1 MDESEGPI
9 LYVLVIGFHHK
20 KGCQVEFSF
29 PPLIPGT
36 PNECP
41 PGWKYLPTLALPDG
55 SHNFDDDTVFFHLPS
70 LTDPKQTVFGI
81 SCFRQI
87 PVEKLK
93 NRTSDI
99 TRTTVQKSVCVLSKI
114 PLYGQIQVKMA
125 LITHAY
131 FEEGDFSKVSI
142 LEDTYH
148 HLNAVLTQTDIHQ
161 HTFVGLSARDFILQW
176 KHKAVLLFKLLLLE
190 KRVIFYKSPV
200 LPLCST
206 ILTLVSLFPEM
217 MENGLHQSACIRLS
231 RPMSP
236 MPEFAEEASP
246 DSSPVK
252 YSSVSK
258 NETSF
263 KEVMQNGKS
272 LESSPVSITESSSD
286 NHINKTDLI
295 ENGLEITESTNLTK
309 EESNGVNSIGE
320 KSNSLRRDI
329 SSDTIADS
337 AHCNMSYLTQLST
350 ELCGFPLSVF
360 TKGSLCLPYLSLP
373 YLDLL
378 TDVNVRSY
386 VVGATNILF
395 KQKRQLYDILVDI
408 DGYRIECQDVTL
420 RKYLH
425 LTTEDLRF
433 ADYIVKHVSEERHD
447 VFLDGV
453 GYEGGDDWI
462 RAQFRV
468 YLLCLLRTSMM
479 QDGSREIDYFNA
491 SFISTWRDTHNYKMW
506 LSGINPGI
514 LDVHPG
520 HPFAGQLS
528 VADMKLR
535 LAHTMQNTESGRKIN
550 QAMTSTGRAVATTS
564 KAVGGAISQAKGAL
578 SSWWSNLLVSPEPG
592 LEKPSDPNEIL
603 TAEEAQSDFT
613 EKEHL
618 SYVNTEYSNNATEKE
633 QICIPI
639 SIKNNTIDSDKFINI
654 EKVANS
660 GNGIESLSEHHPGE
674 VHTV

>member
-1 MDESEGPI
+1 MDESENCI

-29 PPLIPGT
+29 PPLVPGS

-55 SHNFDDDTVFFHLPS
+55 SHNFDDDTVFFHLPG
-70 LTDPKQTVFGI
+70 LKNPKQTVFGI

-93 NRTSDI
+93 NKTSDI
-99 TRTTVQKSVCVLSKI
+99 TRGTVQKSVCVLSKI

-131 FEEGDFSKVSI
+131 FDTGDFSQVSI

-148 HLNAVLTQTDIHQ
+148 HLNAVLKQCDLLQ
-161 HTFVGLSARDFILQW
+161 QMFVGLSARDFILQW

-190 KRVIFYKSPV
+190 KRVIFFKSPV

-206 ILTLVSLFPEM
+206 ILTLVSLFPDM
-217 MENGLHQSACIRLS
+217 IQSGLNQSACIRLS

-236 MPEFAEEASP
+236 MPHYSEEDSP
-246 DSSPVK
+246 KKSPNHIVSSQSTNK
-252 YSSVSK
+252 NSK
-258 NETSF
+258 LC
-263 KEVMQNGKS
+263 QNGKS
-272 LESSPVSITESSSD
+272 PDVNAVKAVEINES
-286 NHINKTDLI
+286 INNKGEYI
-295 ENGLEITESTNLTK
+295 ENGLEVTETTSIMK
-309 EESNGVNSIGE
+309 DDSNGCSTIGE
-320 KSNSLRRDI
+320 KSNSLRRDV

-337 AHCNMSYLTQLST
+337 VQSNMNYLAQLNT
-350 ELCGFPLSVF
+350 ELCGFPLSIF
-360 TKGSLCLPYLSLP
+360 TKGCLCLPYLSLP

-378 TDVNVRSY
+378 VDVNVRSY
-386 VVGATNILF
+386 IVGATNVLF

-408 DGYRIECQDVTL
+408 DGNRIECQDVVL

-433 ADYIVKHVSEERHD
+433 ADYVVKHVSEASE
-447 VFLDGV
+447 VFPKGNEFSDGV
-453 GYEGGDDWI
+453 CWEGGDEWI

-468 YLLCLLRTSMM
+468 YLLCLLRTSML
-479 QDGSREIDYFNA
+479 QDGVREIDHFNA
-491 SFISTWRDTHNYKMW
+491 SFISAWRDTHNYKMW
-506 LSGINPGI
+506 LSEVHPGI

-535 LAHTMQNTESGRKIN
+535 LTHTMQNTESGRKLN

-564 KAVGGAISQAKGAL
+564 KAVGGAISQAKGAF
-578 SSWWSNLLVSPEPG
+578 SSWWSNLLVSPETG
-592 LEKPSDPNEIL
+592 ITKAAEDVSVDVPSQIANV
-603 TAEEAQSDFT
+603 
-613 EKEHL
+613 KEDGQGSEVL
-618 SYVNTEYSNNATEKE
+618 NDKCDVSKEVIGSVENNA
-633 QICIPI
+633 
-639 SIKNNTIDSDKFINI
+639 KFPSS
-654 EKVANS
+654 EKVKS
-660 GNGIESLSEHHPGE
+660 ESDSECLTKMHQPGQ

>member
-1 MDESEGPI
+1 MHETDPPI

-20 KGCQVEFSF
+20 KGCQVEYSF
-29 PPLIPGT
+29 PPLVPGA

-41 PGWKYLPTLALPDG
+41 AGWKYLPTLALPDG
-55 SHNFDDDTVFFHLPS
+55 SHNFEEDTVFFHLPS
-70 LTDPKQTVFGI
+70 LTNPNHTVFGI

-87 PVEKLK
+87 PVDKLK
-93 NRTSDI
+93 NKTSDI
-99 TRTTVQKSVCVLSKI
+99 TRTTVQKSVCVLSRI

-131 FEEGDFSKVSI
+131 FKEGDFSKVSI
-142 LEDTYH
+142 LEDTFH
-148 HLNAVLTQTDIHQ
+148 HLNAVLGQADIKQQTY
-161 HTFVGLSARDFILQW
+161 VGLSTRDFILQW

-190 KRVIFYKSPV
+190 KRVIFFKSPV

-206 ILTLVSLFPEM
+206 ILTLVSLFPDMIEK
-217 MENGLHQSACIRLS
+217 GLHQSACIRLS

-236 MPEFAEEASP
+236 MPEFSDDDSP
-246 DSSPVK
+246 LSTPTRTQNGDLNGK
-252 YSSVSK
+252 K
-258 NETSF
+258 ADETSLNM
-263 KEVMQNGKS
+263 KTVEVNNENGKDA
-272 LESSPVSITESSSD
+272 VV
-286 NHINKTDLI
+286 
-295 ENGLEITESTNLTK
+295 ENGIEITESISLPK
-309 EESNGVNSIGE
+309 EESNGVSSLGE
-320 KSNSLRRDI
+320 KTSSLRRDI

-337 AHCNMSYLTQLST
+337 VQSNMNYLSQLKT
-350 ELCGFPLSVF
+350 ENCGFPLAVF
-360 TKGSLCLPYLSLP
+360 TKGALCLPYLSLP

-386 VVGATNILF
+386 IVGATNVLF
-395 KQKRQLYDILVDI
+395 KQKRQLFDILVDI
-408 DGYRIECQDVTL
+408 DGGRIECQDLTL
-420 RKYLH
+420 RKHLH

-468 YLLCLLRTSMM
+468 YLMSLLRTSILP
-479 QDGSREIDYFNA
+479 DGCREADHFNINFVSA
-491 SFISTWRDTHNYKMW
+491 WKETHNYKIW
-506 LSGINPGI
+506 LSGNHAGI

-535 LAHTMQNTESGRKIN
+535 FAHTMQTTEGGRKLG

-564 KAVGGAISQAKGAL
+564 KAVGGAISQAKGAF
-578 SSWWSNLLVSPEPG
+578 SSWWNNLLVSPEPG
-592 LEKPSDPNEIL
+592 LTKENNEEEIVQ
-603 TAEEAQSDFT
+603 AEEPLPAVDCTLRGNSLANGSLQQENVKNAIKS
-613 EKEHL
+613 EENL
-618 SYVNTEYSNNATEKE
+618 S
-633 QICIPI
+633 
-639 SIKNNTIDSDKFINI
+639 SIKEISNM
-654 EKVANS
+654 
-660 GNGIESLSEHHPGE
+660 NGQDLCLNGTSVEHKIGE

>member
-1 MDESEGPI
+1 MDESETPI
-9 LYVLVIGFHHK
+9 LYVLVVGFHHK
-20 KGCQVEFSF
+20 KGCQVEYSF
-29 PPLIPGT
+29 PPLVPGA

-41 PGWKYLPTLALPDG
+41 AGWKYLPTLALPDG
-55 SHNFDDDTVFFHLPS
+55 SHNYEQDTVFFHLPS
-70 LTDPKQTVFGI
+70 LTNPKQTVFGI

-87 PVEKLK
+87 PVAKIK
-93 NRTSDI
+93 NLTSDI
-99 TRTTVQKSVCVLSKI
+99 TRTTVQKSVCVLSRI

-131 FEEGDFSKVSI
+131 FDEGDFSKVSI
-142 LEDTYH
+142 LQDTYH
-148 HLNAVLTQTDIHQ
+148 HLNAVLSQSDTRQQ
-161 HTFVGLSARDFILQW
+161 TFVGLSTRDLVLQW

-206 ILTLVSLFPEM
+206 ILTFVSLFPEM
-217 MENGLHQSACIRLS
+217 IEKGLSQAACIRLS

-236 MPEFAEEASP
+236 MPQFPDEDSP
-246 DSSPVK
+246 TNSPKKV
-252 YSSVSK
+252 
-258 NETSF
+258 
-263 KEVMQNGKS
+263 QNGEMNCAEHHVIKS
-272 LESSPVSITESSSD
+272 DETTSNHILENHQNLPLESV
-286 NHINKTDLI
+286 
-295 ENGLEITESTNLTK
+295 ENGLEVTESPNPGK
-309 EESNGVNSIGE
+309 EDQNGLGE
-320 KSNSLRRDI
+320 KSNSLRRDV
-329 SSDTIADS
+329 SLDTISDS
-337 AHCNMSYLTQLST
+337 AQTNINYLTQIAT
-350 ELCGFPLSVF
+350 ETCGFPLPIF

-386 VVGATNILF
+386 VVGATNVLF

-408 DGYRIECQDVTL
+408 DTGRIECQDLTL

-453 GYEGGDDWI
+453 GYEGGDEWI

-468 YLLCLLRTSMM
+468 YLLCLMRTSILP
-479 QDGSREIDYFNA
+479 DGGREADHFNA
-491 SFISTWRDTHNYKMW
+491 NFLSAWKETHNYKMW
-506 LSGINPGI
+506 MSGNHAGI

-535 LAHTMQNTESGRKIN
+535 FAHTMQTTEGGRKLG

-564 KAVGGAISQAKGAL
+564 KAVGGALSQAKGAF
-578 SSWWSNLLVSPEPG
+578 SSWWSNLIVSPEPG
-592 LEKPSDPNEIL
+592 LAKETGVEEIA
-603 TAEEAQSDFT
+603 AEPEEQSIAAC
-613 EKEHL
+613 E
-618 SYVNTEYSNNATEKE
+618 NATAIPSVPLPNNISKADVPSNTSELVE
-633 QICIPI
+633 PHEPQIS
-639 SIKNNTIDSDKFINI
+639 SIKVGSLIDVQSQT
-654 EKVANS
+654 S
-660 GNGIESLSEHHPGE
+660 RHQPGE
-674 VHTV
+674 IHTV